1 MADVVLCSAMRCCPP
16 KDVVIDAL
24 SAEPIRRRRVERG
37 NTPTLN
43 PPEREGGERERDGG
57 RGGVW
62 GLVPDTSFRCE
73 DVPNCIAR
81 DFRHV
86 NRTEPTD
93 TKKKEGGGG

>member
-1 MADVVLCSAMRCCPP
+1 MLCSAMRCCPP

-62 GLVPDTSFRCE
+62 VGRSGAGHKLSMRRR
-73 DVPNCIAR
+73 A
-81 DFRHV
+81 
-86 NRTEPTD
+86 
-93 TKKKEGGGG
+93 